1 MALNFVEQL
10 KKKKICLALAPMA
23 DVTDCVFRE
32 MIAKY
37 SNKKGPDIFWTEFV
51 SADGLASAGA
61 EHLKI
66 DLKFN
71 KKLEKVILAQIFG
84 SNIENL
90 ITTIN
95 LVYKL
100 GFSGVDINMG
110 CPDKSIEKQGAGA
123 GMIKNPKLVRE
134 ILKTIKIEIDK
145 LNKKRFFSFS
155 IKTRIGYNK
164 IDYVNWFPNILDF
177 EPDIFTVHLRTR
189 KEMSLVPAHYE
200 LSKEIVDFI
209 KNYCEENNLKTPLI
223 ILNGDVKNIEQAR
236 EKVEMSG
243 ADGVMIGRGVFGT
256 PWLFNEKEYNKRKLS
271 SHNNPTSQMLR
282 RDKENILFRLKVL
295 VEHTEKYE
303 KVLGKYKSFNIMK
316 KHYKAY
322 VNGFDNAKDLR
333 IELMNAKDA
342 KEVKI
347 IANKFISTFAKATAR
362 HGKKN

>member
-1 MALNFVEQL
+1 MSLNFVEQL
-10 KKKKICLALAPMA
+10 KKKKNVIALAPMA

-71 KKLEKVILAQIFG
+71 KKLEKIILAQIFG
-84 SNIENL
+84 SNVDNL
-90 ITTIN
+90 VEAIN
-95 LVYKL
+95 LTYKL

-134 ILKTIKIEIDK
+134 ILKNVKLEIDK

-164 IDYVNWFPNILDF
+164 IDYVNWFPNILDY

-223 ILNGDVKNIEQAR
+223 ILNGDVKNTEEAR
-236 EKVEMSG
+236 EKVQISG
-243 ADGVMIGRGVFGT
+243 CDGIMIGRGVFGT
-256 PWLFNEKEYNKRKLS
+256 PWLFDEKEYNKRSEQNLDTKKG
-271 SHNNPTSQMLR
+271 
-282 RDKENILFRLKVL
+282 KENILFRLKVL
-295 VEHTEKYE
+295 TEHTEKYE

-342 KEVKI
+342 KEVKNI
-347 IANKFISTFAKATAR
+347 CNKFIKE
-362 HGKKN
+362 KLK